1 MFSRLFLSLS
11 LVLLFA
17 LGQQGAAMHAVSH
30 LAADQQQDKSGHG
43 TVCEQCVTYAKLG
56 HALPA
61 AVFAPP
67 VMVQTHAAPPQFCC
81 RSDSTHLSCYSARAP
96 PSLA

>member
-1 MFSRLFLSLS
+1 MFSRLLLTLT

-30 LAADQQQDKSGHG
+30 LVDSQQQEKSGHG
-43 TVCEQCVTYAKLG
+43 TVCEQCVTHAKLG
-56 HALPA
+56 HALPS

-67 VMVQTHAAPPQFCC
+67 IIVQTHAAPPQLFC
-81 RSDSTHLSCYSARAP
+81 RGDSTHLSFYAARAP
-96 PSLA
+96 PEHS

>member
-1 MFSRLFLSLS
+1 MFSRLFLTLA

-17 LGQQGAAMHAVSH
+17 VGQQGAAMHAVSH
-30 LAADQQQDKSGHG
+30 LAADQQQDKSGHSP
-43 TVCEQCVTYAKLG
+43 VCEQCVTYAKLG

-67 VMVQTHAAPPQFCC
+67 LMVQAHAAPSQFSC
-81 RSDSTHLSCYSARAP
+81 RGDSTHLSCYAARAP
-96 PSLA
+96 PLLA